1 MCVCVCVCVCVRERE
16 REREREGER
25 ERRTEIIQCFES
37 TVLTKT
43 SKYDRKFIYLR
54 LFVED
59 SNVF

>member
-1 MCVCVCVCVCVRERE
+1 MCVCE
-16 REREREGER
+16 REREREGGGGGGGGER
-25 ERRTEIIQCFES
+25 DGQTEIIQCFES